1 MKWLIA
7 LPLAVLLAALA
18 YYAPRNCS
26 IRTAKSTHV
35 LQCAVP
41 GIEAYQGASHT
52 ATWSALDKSLLPTA
66 QAAAD
71 FCGCP
76 R

>member
-7 LPLAVLLAALA
+7 LPLAVLLAAVA

-26 IRTAKSTHV
+26 VRTANSTHV

-52 ATWSALDKSLLPTA
+52 NWSALDKSILPTA
-66 QAAAD
+66 QRVAD
-71 FCGCP
+71 FCGCS